1 MDSNLQRTITKD
13 ILSIAVTQYII
24 IILCIGQY
32 EFMLGRISIVI
43 DKYKAHS
50 IPIAL
55 DANQNRHLTNNPKLK
70 DMLSSNSKALG
81 LSMAFL

>member
-1 MDSNLQRTITKD
+1 
-13 ILSIAVTQYII
+13 
-24 IILCIGQY
+24 
-32 EFMLGRISIVI
+32 MLGRISIVI

-70 DMLSSNSKALG
+70 VMLSSNSKALG
-81 LSMAFL
+81 LSMALL